1 MLKSIQNLKRV
12 PTSEYKN
19 EYRGY
24 SALKPPRLYGPN
36 FDRSENKLNTVP
48 MQSETTNKY
57 ITILV
62 LFLILEI

>member
-48 MQSETTNKY
+48 MQSETTNK
-57 ITILV
+57 
-62 LFLILEI
+62 